1 MKQQD
6 SFGTLC
12 SRLGVKFLGSSVKC
26 VDAFRFALTEK
37 PKLLIKQ
44 KYSKDRQL
52 SILLSSSDT
61 ENLFILRLRKSADKD
76 LKKYYIN
83 SNKKSINNGKNTY
96 TEQACNQKEI
106 NRL

>member
-12 SRLGVKFLGSSVKC
+12 SRLGVKFLGSSVKR

-44 KYSKDRQL
+44 KYS
-52 SILLSSSDT
+52 
-61 ENLFILRLRKSADKD
+61 
-76 LKKYYIN
+76 
-83 SNKKSINNGKNTY
+83 
-96 TEQACNQKEI
+96 
-106 NRL
+106 